1 MYNRTQRENVETGTN
16 AKKMNVVYG
25 SVVRVDIAS
34 DDHKRDI
41 DAGLFSCLVLE
52 IVLVTKGSRVPATRQ
67 QDGALRNT
75 NANV

>member
-16 AKKMNVVYG
+16 AKKTNVVYG

-41 DAGLFSCLVLE
+41 DAGLFFW
-52 IVLVTKGSRVPATRQ
+52 
-67 QDGALRNT
+67 
-75 NANV
+75 